1 MRGHGESD
9 SVKNQSCEVT
19 GGELTLAVEQLTIF
33 YNNED
38 TFLVVEQVEVSYSIW
53 ELKHPQKY

>member
-38 TFLVVEQVEVSYSIW
+38 TFLVVEQVEVSYSI
-53 ELKHPQKY
+53 